1 MKEDP
6 FLNQLRKIIPEL
18 VYSNSLLDSESIE
31 IPIYYMVD
39 DEGNV
44 KIDYEEMQ
52 REFNNKLKVV
62 LMIAN
67 PEVLE

>member
-62 LMIAN
+62 LMIAR
-67 PEVLE
+67 V